1 MPESVAPISVRKLT
15 RMSMGREQL
24 LHLIEIS
31 IDPLVLALSLWVVAL
46 VVEEHIAPRHVIL
59 SVVVFAVT
67 FPGSANLTRSIP
79 STLRHVVLGWV
90 TISGILLAFGFLTGY
105 LRYFDRDFL
114 VTWWWA
120 APLSQ
125 ASVHMV

>member
-46 VVEEHIAPRHVIL
+46 VVEEHLAPRHVIL

-67 FPGSANLTRSIP
+67 FPGSANLGRSVA
-79 STLRHVVLGWV
+79 SMLRHIALSWF
-90 TISGILLAFGFLTGY
+90 TISALLAVFGYLTGY
-105 LRYFDRDFL
+105 LRYFDPAML
-114 VTWWWA
+114 ATWWWA
-120 APLSQ
+120 APASQ
-125 ASVHMV
+125 AVAHL